1 MQMSS
6 TTLRSSSDLTGDVA
20 IVTGATGD
28 IGTEYVCGLV
38 AAGADVV
45 LTDVASTA
53 EAGAALAEKASELG
67 PGRAVFSPADVTSED
82 DLARTVSVAVDH
94 FGGVDV
100 LINNAAI
107 YRGLGPK
114 RHLAELRLDDWDLVL
129 KVNVR
134 GCWQAIKAVLPA
146 FAERGGGR
154 VVNISSTVARAGVPG
169 FAHYVAS
176 KAAVD
181 GLTRAAA
188 RELGPVNVRVNGVA
202 PGLVSDSATIAIN
215 SEGYAAKSAQTRALA
230 REMAPADL
238 VGAVL
243 WLASDASGF
252 VTGQTL
258 LVDGG
263 QVFA

>member
-1 MQMSS
+1 MS
-6 TTLRSSSDLTGDVA
+6 TTTSRSLFDLTGDVA

-28 IGTEYVCGLV
+28 IGVEYVCALV

-45 LTDVASTA
+45 LTDVASTSD
-53 EAGAALAEKASELG
+53 AGLALADKATAIG
-67 PGRAVFSPADVTSED
+67 PGRAVFHAADVTSED
-82 DLARTVSVAVDH
+82 DLQQAVAVAVEQ

-100 LINNAAI
+100 LVNNAAI

-114 RHLAELRLDDWDLVL
+114 RPLTELRLDEWDLVL
-129 KVNVR
+129 TVNVR

-146 FAERGGGR
+146 FEERGGGR

-188 RELGPVNVRVNGVA
+188 KELGAVNVRVNGVA
-202 PGLVSDSATIAIN
+202 PGLVSDSATAAIN
-215 SEGYAAKSAQTRALA
+215 PDGYAARSAQTRALS
-230 REMAPADL
+230 REMEPSDL

-243 WLASDASGF
+243 WLASRASGF

>member
-1 MQMSS
+1 M
-6 TTLRSSSDLTGDVA
+6 TTTVSRSLFDLTGEVA

-28 IGTEYVCGLV
+28 IGVEYVCALV
-38 AAGADVV
+38 SAGADVV
-45 LTDVASTA
+45 LTDVVSTS
-53 EAGAALAEKASELG
+53 EAGAALAERASGLG
-67 PGRAVFSPADVTSED
+67 PGRAVFVPADVTSDD
-82 DLARTVSVAVDH
+82 DLARAVSVAVEQ

-100 LINNAAI
+100 LVNNAAI

-114 RHLAELRLDDWDLVL
+114 RHLAELRLDEWDRVL
-129 KVNVR
+129 TVNVR

-146 FAERGGGR
+146 FAQRGGGR

-188 RELGPVNVRVNGVA
+188 RELGAANVRVNAVA
-202 PGLVSDSATIAIN
+202 PGLVSDSATAAIN
-215 SEGYAAKSAQTRALA
+215 PDGYAAQSAQTRALG

-243 WLASDASGF
+243 WLASRSSGF

>member
-1 MQMSS
+1 MTIVKPSV
-6 TTLRSSSDLTGDVA
+6 DLTGDVV
-20 IVTGATGD
+20 IVTGAAGD
-28 IGTEYVCGLV
+28 IGTEYVCALV

-45 LTDVASTA
+45 ATDVAAA
-53 EAGAALAEKASELG
+53 EGTGQDLAQRATEIG
-67 PGRAVFSPADVTSED
+67 PGKAIFRAGDVTSD
-82 DLARTVSVAVDH
+82 ADLADIVALAVDR
-94 FGGVDV
+94 FGGLDALV
-100 LINNAAI
+100 NNAAV

-114 RHLAELRLDDWDLVL
+114 RPLGELSTDDWDTVL
-129 KVNVR
+129 RVNVR
-134 GCWQAIKAVLPA
+134 GTWQAIKSAVPA
-146 FAERGGGR
+146 FVERGGGR

-188 RELGPVNVRVNGVA
+188 KELGKHNIRVNGVA
-202 PGLVSDSATIAIN
+202 PGLVSDSATEAIN
-215 SEGYAAKSAQTRALA
+215 PDGYAARSAQTRALA
-230 REMAPADL
+230 REMTPEDL

-243 WLASDASGF
+243 WLAGRASGF
-252 VTGQTL
+252 VTGQTI

>member
-1 MQMSS
+1 MSS
-6 TTLRSSSDLTGDVA
+6 TVLKYPLSLTGDVA
-20 IVTGATGD
+20 VVTGATGD
-28 IGTEYVCGLV
+28 IGAEYVCGLV

-45 LTDVASTA
+45 LTDVAATTD
-53 EAGAALAEKASELG
+53 AGLALAEKANGLG
-67 PGRAVFSPADVTSED
+67 PGRAVFTAADVTSDD
-82 DLARTVSVAVDH
+82 DLARAVAVAVEQ

-100 LINNAAI
+100 LVNNAAI

-114 RHLAELRLDDWDLVL
+114 RHLAELRLDEWDRVL
-129 KVNVR
+129 TVNVR

-215 SEGYAAKSAQTRALA
+215 PEGYAAKSAQTRALA
-230 REMAPADL
+230 REMEPVDL

-243 WLASDASGF
+243 WLASPASGF

>member
-1 MQMSS
+1 MSS
-6 TTLRSSSDLTGDVA
+6 TVLRPPLDLTGDVA
-20 IVTGATGD
+20 VVTGATGD
-28 IGTEYVCGLV
+28 IGAEYVCGLV

-45 LTDVASTA
+45 LTDVTA
-53 EAGAALAEKASELG
+53 TTDAGVALAEKANDLG
-67 PGRAVFSPADVTSED
+67 PGRALFCPADVTCED
-82 DLARTVSVAVDH
+82 DLTEAVSVAADR

-100 LINNAAI
+100 LVNNAAI

-114 RHLAELRLDDWDLVL
+114 RHLAELTLDDWDRVL
-129 KVNVR
+129 TVNVR
-134 GCWQAIKAVLPA
+134 GSWQAIKAVLPA

-188 RELGPVNVRVNGVA
+188 RELGPANVRVNGVA
-202 PGLVSDSATIAIN
+202 PGLVSDSASIAIN
-215 SEGYAAKSAQTRALA
+215 PEGYTARSAQTRALA

-243 WLASDASGF
+243 WLASAASGF
-252 VTGQTL
+252 VTGQTIF
-258 LVDGG
+258 VDGG